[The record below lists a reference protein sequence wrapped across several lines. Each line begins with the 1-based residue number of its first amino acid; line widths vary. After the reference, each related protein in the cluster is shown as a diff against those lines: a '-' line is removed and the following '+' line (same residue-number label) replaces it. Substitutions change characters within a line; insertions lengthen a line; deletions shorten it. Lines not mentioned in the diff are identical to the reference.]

1 MKYGDI
7 QKLRESG
14 FITDEQQQKIIG
26 HFKLKEDSNRF
37 LVIISFVGAVLVA
50 AGIVLLI
57 AANWD
62 DIPRGVKLATGL
74 ALMLGAHAGGWWLRE
89 NPLSRF
95 ASTSQRWVGR
105 VTPCAP
111 PPERSDP
118 GAHGVTRPTTATDSG
133 EPLATEGPL
142 SLFPPDGER
151 DGVRGNYR
159 KTGEALHLLGSLL
172 FLGNIALVGQIYH
185 LSTRPPN
192 AFLLWWAGIA
202 ALPWLLR
209 SKAQHLLALLAFGIW
224 FGFEI
229 NQADSLVRLA
239 DESQVLA
246 YSLLGLVY
254 AGFGYVLRRSAFA
267 SFAKVTERLGLL
279 AFLAFAYPLAFQG
292 FLDDYSRAMAVSYW
306 ILPALAVLAATLI
319 ALGAKNLELDK
330 QWRWTWGLTLA
341 MAAGL
346 LVGAFFAP
354 HERVWSWHQGFTPL
368 NALAALALF
377 VFCLLQIQVGL
388 QERSTFLVNLGVV
401 FVALDMI
408 AAYIGLFGTMAR
420 TGLMFVV
427 SGVFL
432 IVFGVYLEKK
442 RRKFMKQIK
451 TARAG
456 AEGPS

>member
-7 QKLRESG
+7 QQLRESG
-14 FITDEQQQKIIG
+14 FITDEQQQKIVE

-62 DIPRGVKLATGL
+62 DIPRGVKIAVGL
-74 ALMLGAHAGGWWLRE
+74 ALMLGTHLGGWWLRE
-89 NPLSRF
+89 
-95 ASTSQRWVGR
+95 
-105 VTPCAP
+105 
-111 PPERSDP
+111 
-118 GAHGVTRPTTATDSG
+118 
-133 EPLATEGPL
+133 
-142 SLFPPDGER
+142 
-151 DGVRGNYR
+151 VRQDYR

-209 SKAQHLLALLAFGIW
+209 SKAHHLLALLAFGIW
-224 FGFEI
+224 FGFEV
-229 NQADSLVRLA
+229 NQEDSLVRLT
-239 DESQVLA
+239 DECQVLA

-254 AGFGYVLRRSAFA
+254 VGFGLVLRRSAFA
-267 SFAKVTERLGLL
+267 PFAKVTERLGLL
-279 AFLAFAYPLAFQG
+279 AFLAFAYPLTFQG
-292 FLDDYSRAMAVSYW
+292 FLDDYRQAVTGSYW
-306 ILPALAVLAATLI
+306 ILPVLAVLAA
-319 ALGAKNLELDK
+319 ALVTVGAKSLELDK
-330 QWRWTWGLTLA
+330 QWRWTWGLALA
-341 MAAGL
+341 IVAGL
-346 LVGAFFAP
+346 LVAAFYAP
-354 HERVWSWHQGFTPL
+354 HERVWGWHQGFTPV
-368 NALAALALF
+368 NAFAALALF
-377 VFCLLQIQVGL
+377 VFCLLQVQVGL

-401 FVALDMI
+401 FIALVMI

-451 TARAG
+451 TARRIG
-456 AEGPS
+456 S